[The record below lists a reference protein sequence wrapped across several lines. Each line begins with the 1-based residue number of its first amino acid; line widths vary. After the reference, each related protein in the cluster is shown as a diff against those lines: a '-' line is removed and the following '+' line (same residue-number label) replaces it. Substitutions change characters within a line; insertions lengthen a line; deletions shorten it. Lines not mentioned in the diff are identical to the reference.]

1 MLLNTLRLYSD
12 DVPEQAEGKQMSGYI
27 IFGIVF
33 TLCQLRGEFTKPF
46 ILNHLS
52 TIMMI
57 LRQRLDKY
65 QGLNPR

>member
-1 MLLNTLRLYSD
+1 
-12 DVPEQAEGKQMSGYI
+12 VPGQPEGKQMSGYI

-52 TIMMI
+52 SIMMI